1 MEKKYDRT
9 YIAIDY
15 GERRIGLAKSDPMG
29 LIATALATLEVGSI
43 KQALEKIAAIIDAYQ
58 PNGLVVGYPLLD
70 SGDRSDKCAEV
81 DRFIEKLKEFY
92 DGPIHKV
99 DESHSTTEA
108 ADIVHAHGQKVGKD
122 KKRLDRL
129 AAVVI
134 LQRFLDE
141 ASVSEG
147 ED

>member
-9 YIAIDY
+9 FIAIDY

-29 LIATALATLEVGSI
+29 LIATALATLDVTST

-58 PNGLVVGYPLLD
+58 PNGLVIGYPLLA
-70 SGDRSDKCAEV
+70 SGDRSDKCTEV
-81 DRFIEKLKEFY
+81 DGFIEKLKEFY

-134 LQRFLDE
+134 LQRFLNE
-141 ASVSEG
+141 ASPPKA